1 MIACGRRQRGI
12 RCLAKSTSSSL
23 AYVPDHPFTMTLQIT
38 NHVPIV
44 PYQHHPRRDRILL
57 GKGIR
62 LRPRVRRRRRA
73 VRPATGMDRQGQPH
87 ILPPAGSG
95 FVDERERHSKLE
107 WAGHREYPGLCK
119 GAGDDC
125 VNVELEASGAVKKDV
140 FCCLSDS
147 PFPIG

>member
-1 MIACGRRQRGI
+1 
-12 RCLAKSTSSSL
+12 
-23 AYVPDHPFTMTLQIT
+23 MTLQIT
-38 NHVPIV
+38 NYVPIV

-62 LRPRVRRRRRA
+62 LRPRLQRKEPLLPRVRRRRRA

-95 FVDERERHSKLE
+95 FVDERERYSELK

-125 VNVELEASGAVKKDV
+125 VNVELERVA
-140 FCCLSDS
+140 
-147 PFPIG
+147 